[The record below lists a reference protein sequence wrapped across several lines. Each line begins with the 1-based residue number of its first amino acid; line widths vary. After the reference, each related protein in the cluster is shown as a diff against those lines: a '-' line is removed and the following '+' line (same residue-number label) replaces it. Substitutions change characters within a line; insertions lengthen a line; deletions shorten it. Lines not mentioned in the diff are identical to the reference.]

1 MNPWATPGRVCRTVL
16 RSVPKS
22 PARQVPKRRRV
33 SEERDEPDHE
43 KELDKVVKEKLDLE
57 AENQVLRSRLESEIH
72 ALNSELEETIRQKM
86 EVGTENETLRARFD
100 GDMNRRVMEN
110 ESLRSQLECASG
122 EDKVLQDQ
130 IGRLLEDRVWPL
142 EKENENLIEQL
153 ERTTM
158 ELEEQKRYFEIEI
171 ERIMRESMEELFSY
185 HEKLDGTKGDL
196 FSANEKLEEVKK
208 QT

>member
-1 MNPWATPGRVCRTVL
+1 
-16 RSVPKS
+16 
-22 PARQVPKRRRV
+22 
-33 SEERDEPDHE
+33 
-43 KELDKVVKEKLDLE
+43 
-57 AENQVLRSRLESEIH
+57 
-72 ALNSELEETIRQKM
+72 
-86 EVGTENETLRARFD
+86 
-100 GDMNRRVMEN
+100 VMEN

-185 HEKLDGTKGDL
+185 HEKLDGAKGDL